1 MSIRVCTHIR
11 ATRGCLP
18 TLVPMITQGP
28 EHKAQSYT
36 LRAQLP
42 PPTLTHSSYPHWHR
56 HTHIFTQ
63 SHMISHPRHSHPPNI
78 HTDSSLPSPETWVV
92 SVPTG
97 HLCPACNRDFEIVL
111 QVLALQEQ
119 EGTRRGICQK
129 KKKHTETHPSIPK
142 VILLSLTSATAGC

>member
-1 MSIRVCTHIR
+1 
-11 ATRGCLP
+11 
-18 TLVPMITQGP
+18 MITQGP

-36 LRAQLP
+36 LRAQLPP

-111 QVLALQEQ
+111 QVLTLQEQ

-129 KKKHTETHPSIPK
+129 THRNTPLHPQGNPPK
-142 VILLSLTSATAGC
+142 SDLSDRQMLSLGCSTPNSAGLEKSYPVP